1 MYSALKF
8 QGQPLYKLARQ
19 GKVVERAARTVEI
32 HQLELLD
39 FGPSTLRL
47 RVECSKGTYIRT
59 LIEQI
64 ASRWDTCAHVAALRR
79 DFVEPFRAEPMYTIE
94 QLQERIDAIPLLSAD
109 RAVAHL
115 PALRL
120 SLLQARAMSFGQSVT
135 AAGAD
140 PGQLR
145 LYDPAGRFL
154 GLGMGTAG
162 GAVRP
167 VRLFATAAPGPL

>member
-1 MYSALKF
+1 
-8 QGQPLYKLARQ
+8 
-19 GKVVERAARTVEI
+19 VV
-32 HQLELLD
+32 
-39 FGPSTLRL
+39 
-47 RVECSKGTYIRT
+47 
-59 LIEQI
+59 
-64 ASRWDTCAHVAALRR
+64 ALRR

-94 QLQERIDAIPLLSAD
+94 QLQKRIDAIPLLSAD

-120 SLLQARAMSFGQSVT
+120 SLPQARAMTFGQAVT

-154 GLGMGTAG
+154 GLGMGSAG

-167 VRLFATAAPGPL
+167 VRLFATVMPGPL